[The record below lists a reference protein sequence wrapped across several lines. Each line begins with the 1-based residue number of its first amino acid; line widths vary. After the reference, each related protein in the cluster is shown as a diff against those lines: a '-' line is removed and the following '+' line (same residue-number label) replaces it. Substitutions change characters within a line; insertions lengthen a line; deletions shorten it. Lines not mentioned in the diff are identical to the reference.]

1 MPPGAEVSPRRAI
14 AQEANEAFWFI
25 FLFFGFFLP
34 PLPLISANF
43 SSECDAKAGFSSFI
57 GSWCWGRVGFFSL
70 VKHARNFQDRP
81 KASCEFI
88 LGSLLKKSKIMIVIF
103 NGQKK
108 ALQNIARFPT
118 PQVDVLTVLI
128 QLLVLKA

>member
-1 MPPGAEVSPRRAI
+1 MVY
-14 AQEANEAFWFI
+14 
-25 FLFFGFFLP
+25 FLFFWLLP
-34 PLPLISANF
+34 SPPVPLISANF

-108 ALQNIARFPT
+108 ALQNIAQFPT